1 MKMLPF
7 TGKVPF
13 APLAVLV
20 TGILATGCASVDGV
34 LTSNARLTNAES
46 LHSAESLKSSEVAT
60 TKWPVA
66 NWWTRYGDP
75 QLDQL
80 VAEALADNHSLHVAG
95 ARVRQALALTGIA
108 DAARSP
114 QITGTARSTRQRFS
128 EHGTAPKSLA
138 GTWDSYNEA
147 TLNFSYEI
155 DFWGRNRAA
164 FQAAL
169 DRVRASEV
177 DAQAAR
183 LLLASGVVQIYFRLA
198 HAFQQ
203 RDLADR
209 LLVQRQ
215 ELLSLTRQRV
225 AAGLD
230 SEVELRQAESGVPSA
245 RQQVAAWQE
254 SIALVRNQLAALL
267 GKGPDRGLALLRP
280 QLAFDSV
287 PGLPSRVSAE
297 LLGRRPDVVAQ
308 RWRVQAASRDI
319 EVAQAQFY
327 PNVSL
332 TLFAG
337 LQSIG
342 LSQFVDAGSR
352 VAGIGPA
359 VNLPIFDGGRLR
371 SNLGARNADYDAAVE
386 QYNQTLADAL
396 QDVVNQ
402 LTSMRWQA
410 EQRREQALAVAN
422 SQRAHELAMQRYR
435 AGLGTYLQ
443 VLIAE
448 SQVEGQKKLLIDLD
462 AGALQLDASLIRA
475 LGGGLLES

>member
-1 MKMLPF
+1 MKIHPLPGR
-7 TGKVPF
+7 TPV
-13 APLAVLV
+13 ALLAALV
-20 TGILATGCASVDGV
+20 TVLLTAGCASVDGV
-34 LTSNARLTNAES
+34 LPSNARLTNAES
-46 LHSAESLKSSEVAT
+46 LDVAESLKNSEASSAE
-60 TKWPVA
+60 WPA
-66 NWWTRYGDP
+66 AQWWKRYGDA
-75 QLDQL
+75 QLDRL
-80 VAEALADNHSLHVAG
+80 VAEALADNPSLRIAG
-95 ARVRQALALTGIA
+95 ARVRQTLALAGIA

-114 QITGTARSTRQRFS
+114 QITSSAKNTRQRFS
-128 EHGTAPKSLA
+128 EHGTAPKPLA
-138 GTWDSYNEA
+138 GSWDSYNEA
-147 TLNFSYEI
+147 TLNFSYEF
-155 DFWGRNRAA
+155 DFWGRNQAA
-164 FQAAL
+164 FDASL
-169 DRVRASEV
+169 DRARASEV

-183 LLLASGVVQIYFRLA
+183 LLLASGVVQTYFRLA

-203 RDLADR
+203 RDLAER
-209 LLVQRQ
+209 ILAQRQ

-225 AAGLD
+225 GAGLD
-230 SEVELRQAESGVPSA
+230 SDVELEQAQSAVPSA

-254 SIALVRNQLAALL
+254 NIALIRNQLSALL
-267 GKGPDRGLALLRP
+267 GKGPDRGLALVRP
-280 QLAFDSV
+280 QLALDLV
-287 PGLPSRVSAE
+287 PGLPSRVGAE

-308 RWRVQAASRDI
+308 RWRVEAASRDI
-319 EVAQAQFY
+319 DFVQAQFY

-359 VNLPIFDGGRLR
+359 VSLPIFDGGRLR

-386 QYNQTLADAL
+386 QYNQTLVDAL

-402 LTSMRWQA
+402 ITSMRWLA
-410 EQRREQALAVAN
+410 EQRREQALAVGSAR
-422 SQRAHELAMQRYR
+422 RAHELATQRYR

-448 SQVEGQKKLLIDLD
+448 SQVDSQKRLLIDLD
-462 AGALQLDASLIRA
+462 VRTLQLDAYLIRA